1 MIKATILQRRI
12 AKKRL
17 GVAAVEFAIVAP
29 LFILL
34 TFGILE
40 YGRMVMVQQVLTNAA
55 REGARAAVLD
65 GATIAGVRT
74 GVNNYLTGASVPAAS
89 VDVNGGI
96 EPSTLNLGDPV
107 TVTVQLPFGQISW
120 LPSPMYISANRQ
132 LRAGCVMRREAAQ

>member
-1 MIKATILQRRI
+1 MIKATILPRRP

-17 GVAAVEFAIVAP
+17 GAAAVEFALVAP

-65 GATIAGVRT
+65 GATHASVT
-74 GVNNYLTGASVPAAS
+74 TKVNGYLTGASVPAGT
-89 VDVNGGI
+89 VTVNPT
-96 EPSTLNLGDPV
+96 EPSTAALGEPV
-107 TVTVQLPFGQISW
+107 IVTAQLTFGQVSW
-120 LPSPMYISANRQ
+120 LPRPMYISTARQ
-132 LRAGCVMRREAAQ
+132 LRASCVMRREAAQ